1 MYINS
6 QNKQLQ
12 LQPLQ
17 GIITQGEKMADS
29 VTFALPAVYG
39 SLSLS
44 DLSWSIR
51 AASEKDTLATAALS
65 VSTANDKCLLTWEVS
80 SDFTAVSGALS
91 LMLVGTD
98 AAGNTV
104 IKFPGDSPIWVRDSE
119 TGAYSPPEDAIENAL
134 NGLQQA
140 EQALQDA
147 ITTLKEI
154 GISLDV
160 RGWYDTLEALQS
172 AVPTPEIGWV
182 YVVGDPTVL
191 YVYNGVEW
199 VSLPGVSSTPPLPL
213 SIANG
218 GTGGTS
224 VAAAL
229 ANLGAQPGFNLLVNS
244 RFKYNGRNQTSY
256 TGGAL
261 TVDGW
266 NSASGSVT
274 ITLPDGVTVANAAS
288 ISQLVQQDSTLFS
301 KSATFS
307 VEDST
312 GTVYSVSATMS
323 ESAQNTSSQIVSQS
337 TPWGSISIWNS
348 NTGSAFSVVISATS
362 AVILTAA
369 KLEIGSVSTLAADL
383 ATAQDETIEQLRL
396 DMYDLDPGRP
406 AWVLTQNQNL
416 LDNWYFVGGGSQQG
430 GGQFPINQRGQTSY
444 GAGVYCFDRWK
455 LTNNTTAE
463 INSSSVTFTN
473 QSSGA
478 NTFVEWRLPWNMS
491 LTSKRITASLLL
503 EDGTLLSCTGTTP
516 STVVSTTTQVCLS
529 PTINNATLRIYAPNA
544 GGAFTFQIMISPSA
558 SVDVVAAKLE
568 LGYLSTLARKDE
580 EGNWVL
586 NDPPPNFQ
594 QELAKCQ
601 RYQLENN
608 VVGAAR
614 RKFGT
619 AVAISNTSARV
630 IIPTPVTMR
639 LSPTVTYTENGFALW
654 DGNRYYNLTGSI
666 IGEVTAGNVTLTVNV
681 ESGLT
686 PGNAYILTGTA
697 GYNSSLL
704 FDANL

>member
-44 DLSWSIR
+44 DLSWNIR

-160 RGWYDTLEALQS
+160 RGWYDTLETLQS
-172 AVPTPEIGWV
+172 AVPAPEIGWV
-182 YVVGDPTVL
+182 YGVGDPTVL

-213 SIANG
+213 SISNG

-266 NSASGSVT
+266 NSAPGSVT
-274 ITLPDGVTVANAAS
+274 ITLPDGVAVANAAS

-312 GTVYSVSATMS
+312 GIVYSVSATMP
-323 ESAQNTSSQIVSQS
+323 ESAQSTSSQIASQS
-337 TPWGSISIWNS
+337 TPWGSIAIWNS
-348 NTGSAFSVVISATS
+348 NTGSAFSAIISATS
-362 AVILTAA
+362 AVTLTAA
-369 KLEIGSVSTLAADL
+369 KLEVGSVSTLAADL

-406 AWVLTQNQNL
+406 AWILTQNENL

-444 GAGVYCFDRWK
+444 AGTAGYGIDRWTVAK
-455 LTNNTTAE
+455 NTSLGIIQNGITLTDA
-463 INSSSVTFTN
+463 SSTGATSLVQYVNPISGYYGKTVTFSALIESYGLYSVTASISEGFGNTSIPVPTIGN
-473 QSSGA
+473 MLIGNASNNGYLYIRFGA
-478 NTFVEWRLPWNMS
+478 NSFPPGQS
-491 LTSKRITASLLL
+491 
-503 EDGTLLSCTGTTP
+503 GT
-516 STVVSTTTQVCLS
+516 
-529 PTINNATLRIYAPNA
+529 II
-544 GGAFTFQIMISPSA
+544 
-558 SVDVVAAKLE
+558 AAKLE
-568 LGYLSTLARKDE
+568 FGHLSTLARKDE
-580 EGNWVL
+580 SGNWVL

-601 RYQLENN
+601 RYTLPLLSDL
-608 VVGAAR
+608 VPATLIGA
-614 RKFGT
+614 G
-619 AVAISNTSARV
+619 AIFFFV
-630 IIPTPVTMR
+630 PTPVEMR
-639 LSPTVTYTENGFALW
+639 AIPTIEINNFKVRSSTGVDQTGFTFSVSSVRSNGLFISANKANHGLSAAAL
-654 DGNRYYNLTGSI
+654 N
-666 IGEVTAGNVTLTVNV
+666 AGASPGTLL
-681 ESGLT
+681 SADL
-686 PGNAYILTGTA
+686 
-697 GYNSSLL
+697 
-704 FDANL
+704 

>member
-1 MYINS
+1 MVTLQFKRGPEASIPSLSSGEPGVTTDTEKLFVGMPSGNTEMAKQTDLSALSDTVTEINESYISNS
-6 QNKQLQ
+6 QIN
-12 LQPLQ
+12 
-17 GIITQGEKMADS
+17 
-29 VTFALPAVYG
+29 
-39 SLSLS
+39 
-44 DLSWSIR
+44 
-51 AASEKDTLATAALS
+51 
-65 VSTANDKCLLTWEVS
+65 
-80 SDFTAVSGALS
+80 VSGGVAGLGENGAL
-91 LMLVGTD
+91 
-98 AAGNTV
+98 
-104 IKFPGDSPIWVRDSE
+104 
-119 TGAYSPPEDAIENAL
+119 AIA
-134 NGLQQA
+134 Q
-140 EQALQDA
+140 
-147 ITTLKEI
+147 
-154 GISLDV
+154 
-160 RGWYDTLEALQS
+160 
-172 AVPTPEIGWV
+172 
-182 YVVGDPTVL
+182 
-191 YVYNGVEW
+191 
-199 VSLPGVSSTPPLPL
+199 
-213 SIANG
+213 G

-244 RFKYNGRNQTSY
+244 RFKYNGRNQASY

-312 GTVYSVSATMS
+312 GTVYSVSATMP
-323 ESAQNTSSQIVSQS
+323 ESAQSTSSQIASQS

-406 AWVLTQNQNL
+406 AWVLTQNENL

-455 LTNNTTAE
+455 LTNNTTAK

-473 QSSGA
+473 QSSSA
-478 NTFVEWRLPWNMS
+478 NTFVEWRLPWDMS
-491 LTSKRITASLLL
+491 LTSKQITASLLL

-516 STVVSTTTQVCLS
+516 STVVSTATRVCLS

-568 LGYLSTLARKDE
+568 PGTRSTLARLVDGE
-580 EGNWVL
+580 WVL
-586 NDPPPNFQ
+586 NDLPPNFQ

-601 RYQLENN
+601 RYQISYPGSLALGTSLYSPNTIWATLFLPCPIRITPTLASGTIAVVANGSNN
-608 VVGAAR
+608 LSTPISGFTFSYFL
-614 RKFGT
+614 KGN
-619 AVAISNTSARV
+619 AIYIKADKSSH
-630 IIPTPVTMR
+630 
-639 LSPTVTYTENGFALW
+639 
-654 DGNRYYNLTGSI
+654 
-666 IGEVTAGNVTLTVNV
+666 
-681 ESGLT
+681 GLT
-686 PGNAYILTGTA
+686 PVDASIVFTDA
-697 GYNSSLL
+697 LL
-704 FDANL
+704 DANL

>member
-6 QNKQLQ
+6 QNKQLK

-44 DLSWSIR
+44 DLSWNIR
-51 AASEKDTLATAALS
+51 AASEKDTLATAALA

-80 SDFTAVSGALS
+80 SNFTAVSGALS

-160 RGWYDTLEALQS
+160 RGWYATLEALQA
-172 AVPTPEIGWV
+172 AVASPEIGWV
-182 YVVGDPTVL
+182 YGVGDPTVL

-199 VSLPGVSSTPPLPL
+199 ISLPGVSSTPPLPL
-213 SIANG
+213 SISNG

-244 RFKYNGRNQTSY
+244 RFKYNGRNQSTY
-256 TGGAL
+256 TGAGW

-266 NSASGSVT
+266 KCGNSNTVTLTAEGVIVSSSGSSGVSFNQPIQRNLLGENVT
-274 ITLPDGVTVANAAS
+274 LSFCANGEIVFVSGTIPNQAPAS
-288 ISQLVQQDSTLFS
+288 STTLFS
-301 KSATFS
+301 
-307 VEDST
+307 
-312 GTVYSVSATMS
+312 
-323 ESAQNTSSQIVSQS
+323 QNTSWGGVAVAWYVSDNAITAVANVTDSQTV
-337 TPWGSISIWNS
+337 T
-348 NTGSAFSVVISATS
+348 
-362 AVILTAA
+362 LTAA

-406 AWVLTQNQNL
+406 AWVLTQNENL

-444 GAGVYCFDRWK
+444 TSGGYGIDRW
-455 LTNNTTAE
+455 TATG
-463 INSSSVTFTN
+463 SDVTVSVL
-473 QSSGA
+473 SSGVQLSTA
-478 NTFVEWRLPWNMS
+478 RGASFRQIIENYNDYAGKTVTISTLISNHQITGTASIRLRVNGSFSSYYVNFTGEKTYASASFSLPS
-491 LTSKRITASLLL
+491 ELTSLYFEISADNASYVIL
-503 EDGTLLSCTGTTP
+503 
-516 STVVSTTTQVCLS
+516 
-529 PTINNATLRIYAPNA
+529 
-544 GGAFTFQIMISPSA
+544 
-558 SVDVVAAKLE
+558 AAKLE
-568 LGYLSTLARKDE
+568 LGFRSTLARLVN
-580 EGNWVL
+580 GQWVL

-601 RYQLENN
+601 RMYQIYS
-608 VVGAAR
+608 AASER
-614 RKFGT
+614 PTNGYDCRPVMRISAPSQGT
-619 AVAISNTSARV
+619 ILINDQT
-630 IIPTPVTMR
+630 
-639 LSPTVTYTENGFALW
+639 W
-654 DGNRYYNLTGSI
+654 YYN
-666 IGEVTAGNVTLTVNV
+666 
-681 ESGLT
+681 
-686 PGNAYILTGTA
+686 
-697 GYNSSLL
+697 
-704 FDANL
+704 DANL

>member
-6 QNKQLQ
+6 QNKQLK

-44 DLSWSIR
+44 DLSWNIR
-51 AASEKDTLATAALS
+51 AASEKDTLATAALA

-80 SDFTAVSGALS
+80 GDFTAVSGALS

-182 YVVGDPTVL
+182 YGVGDPTVL

-213 SIANG
+213 SISNG

-266 NSASGSVT
+266 NSAPGSVT

-288 ISQLVQQDSTLFS
+288 ISQLVQQDSTIFS

-312 GTVYSVSATMS
+312 GTVYSVSATIP
-323 ESAQNTSSQIVSQS
+323 ESAQNTSSQIASQS

-348 NTGSAFSVVISATS
+348 NTGSAFSVVISAAS

-406 AWVLTQNQNL
+406 AWVLTQNENL
-416 LDNWYFVGGGSQQG
+416 LNNWYFVGGGSQQG

-444 GAGVYCFDRWK
+444 SASGKTYSIDGWYLATTGSELSI
-455 LTNNTTAE
+455 LTSYISLGSQSNSAPFWQQVE
-463 INSSSVTFTN
+463 INQVPPELPCIYSVLTD
-473 QSSGA
+473 SG
-478 NTFVEWRLPWNMS
+478 LY
-491 LTSKRITASLLL
+491 I
-503 EDGTLLSCTGTTP
+503 
-516 STVVSTTTQVCLS
+516 
-529 PTINNATLRIYAPNA
+529 IYASQITSSTNLQAQTPFGLIRIQYYQGNIAVNVTANA
-544 GGAFTFQIMISPSA
+544 GSTCNIL
-558 SVDVVAAKLE
+558 AAKLE
-568 LGYLSTLARKDE
+568 LGSRSTLARLVDGE
-580 EGNWVL
+580 WVL

-601 RYQLENN
+601 RMYQIYS
-608 VVGAAR
+608 AASER
-614 RKFGT
+614 
-619 AVAISNTSARV
+619 
-630 IIPTPVTMR
+630 PTNGYDCRPVMR
-639 LSPTVTYTENGFALW
+639 LSAPSQGTILINDQTW
-654 DGNRYYNLTGSI
+654 YYN
-666 IGEVTAGNVTLTVNV
+666 
-681 ESGLT
+681 
-686 PGNAYILTGTA
+686 
-697 GYNSSLL
+697 
-704 FDANL
+704 DANL

>member
-44 DLSWSIR
+44 DLSWNIR

-104 IKFPGDSPIWVRDSE
+104 IKLPGDSPIWVRDSE

-182 YVVGDPTVL
+182 YGVGDPTVL

-213 SIANG
+213 SISNG

-266 NSASGSVT
+266 NSAPGSVT
-274 ITLPDGVTVANAAS
+274 ITLPDGVAVANASS

-312 GTVYSVSATMS
+312 GTVYSVSATMP
-323 ESAQNTSSQIVSQS
+323 ESAQNTSSQIASQS
-337 TPWGSISIWNS
+337 TPWGSIAIWNS
-348 NTGSAFSVVISATS
+348 NTGSAFSAITSATS
-362 AVILTAA
+362 AVTLTAA

-406 AWVLTQNQNL
+406 AWVLTQNENL

-430 GGQFPINQRGQTSY
+430 NGKFPINQRGQTSY
-444 GAGVYCFDRWK
+444 IASGRTDTIDRWYLATTESSLSLSENYVSLGSEDNASTFWQQTELYRVPSGYPCTYSV
-455 LTNNTTAE
+455 LTDSGIYTIYVLQITSDMDLKTTTPFGYIRMQYYQGNIAL
-463 INSSSVTFTN
+463 NVFTN
-473 QSSGA
+473 AG
-478 NTFVEWRLPWNMS
+478 
-491 LTSKRITASLLL
+491 
-503 EDGTLLSCTGTTP
+503 
-516 STVVSTTTQVCLS
+516 STCNIL
-529 PTINNATLRIYAPNA
+529 
-544 GGAFTFQIMISPSA
+544 
-558 SVDVVAAKLE
+558 AAKLE
-568 LGYLSTLARKDE
+568 LGPRSTLARLVDGE
-580 EGNWVL
+580 WVL

-601 RYQLENN
+601 RYTLPLLSDL
-608 VVGAAR
+608 VPATVIGA
-614 RKFGT
+614 G
-619 AVAISNTSARV
+619 AIFFFV
-630 IIPTPVTMR
+630 PTPVEMR
-639 LSPTVTYTENGFALW
+639 AIPTIEINNFKVRSSTGVDQTGFTFSILSVRSNGLFIAANKANHGLSAAAL
-654 DGNRYYNLTGSI
+654 N
-666 IGEVTAGNVTLTVNV
+666 AGTSPGTLL
-681 ESGLT
+681 SADL
-686 PGNAYILTGTA
+686 
-697 GYNSSLL
+697 
-704 FDANL
+704 

>member
-44 DLSWSIR
+44 DLSWNIR
-51 AASEKDTLATAALS
+51 AASEKDTLAMAALS

-182 YVVGDPTVL
+182 YGVGDPTVL

-224 VAAAL
+224 VEAAL

-244 RFKYNGRNQTSY
+244 RFKYNGRNQTTY
-256 TGGAL
+256 AAQTW

-266 NSASGSVT
+266 FSPSGSAT
-274 ITLPDGVTVANAAS
+274 ITLPGGVTVTSAIAVAQP
-288 ISQLVQQDSTLFS
+288 IQHPEQLFGKQ
-301 KSATFS
+301 ATFS
-307 VEDST
+307 VKDST
-312 GTVYSVSATMS
+312 GTIYTVTATMPT
-323 ESAQNTSSQIVSQS
+323 EAQGTDSQIAAQATS
-337 TPWGSISIWNS
+337 WGDIAIWNIS
-348 NTGSAFSVVISATS
+348 SLSDFAVVISVSSAATI
-362 AVILTAA
+362 VAA

-383 ATAQDETIEQLRL
+383 ATAQDETIKQLRL

-406 AWVLTQNQNL
+406 AWVLTQNENL
-416 LDNWYFVGGGSQQG
+416 LDNWCFVGGGSQQG

-444 GAGVYCFDRWK
+444 SASGKTYSIDGWYLATTGSELSI
-455 LTNNTTAE
+455 LTSYISLGSQSNSATFWQQVE
-463 INSSSVTFTN
+463 INQVPPELPCIYSVLTD
-473 QSSGA
+473 SG
-478 NTFVEWRLPWNMS
+478 LY
-491 LTSKRITASLLL
+491 I
-503 EDGTLLSCTGTTP
+503 
-516 STVVSTTTQVCLS
+516 
-529 PTINNATLRIYAPNA
+529 IYASQITSSTNLQAQTPFGLVRIQYYQGNIAVNVTANA
-544 GGAFTFQIMISPSA
+544 GSTCNIL
-558 SVDVVAAKLE
+558 AAKLE
-568 LGYLSTLARKDE
+568 LGTRSTLARLVNGE
-580 EGNWVL
+580 WVL

-601 RYQLENN
+601 RMYQIYSSESE
-608 VVGAAR
+608 R
-614 RKFGT
+614 
-619 AVAISNTSARV
+619 
-630 IIPTPVTMR
+630 PTNGYDCRPVMR
-639 LSPTVTYTENGFALW
+639 LAAPSQGTILINDQTW
-654 DGNRYYNLTGSI
+654 YYND
-666 IGEVTAGNVTLTVNV
+666 A
-681 ESGLT
+681 
-686 PGNAYILTGTA
+686 
-697 GYNSSLL
+697 SL
-704 FDANL
+704 

>member
-6 QNKQLQ
+6 QNKQLK

-44 DLSWSIR
+44 DLSWNIR

-182 YVVGDPTVL
+182 YGVGDPTVL

-244 RFKYNGRNQTSY
+244 RFKYNGRNQTTY
-256 TGGAL
+256 TGAVW

-266 NSASGSVT
+266 KCGASNTITVTDEGVLVSSSGSSGISFNQPIQRNLLGKNVT
-274 ITLPDGVTVANAAS
+274 LSFYANGEIAFVSGTIPNQTPTAS
-288 ISQLVQQDSTLFS
+288 STLFS
-301 KSATFS
+301 
-307 VEDST
+307 
-312 GTVYSVSATMS
+312 
-323 ESAQNTSSQIVSQS
+323 QNTSWGAVAIAWYASDNAIVAVASV
-337 TPWGSISIWNS
+337 S
-348 NTGSAFSVVISATS
+348 NGQTVT
-362 AVILTAA
+362 LTAA
-369 KLEIGSVSTLAADL
+369 KLELGSVSTLAADL

-406 AWVLTQNQNL
+406 AWVLTQNENL
-416 LDNWYFVGGGSQQG
+416 LDNWYFVGGGSQQN

-444 GAGVYCFDRWK
+444 NLSNNSGYGIDRWW
-455 LTNNTTAE
+455 LVFESFNVNTGTISSSTTTGYTGAMRQAVANAQYLAGRQVTLSLLASSLNGNATIGLAKGTGLNSGVSSIASAPLKNGLNALS
-463 INSSSVTFTN
+463 INLPSDLGSENYPYFLVSVSVPFGSSVT
-473 QSSGA
+473 
-478 NTFVEWRLPWNMS
+478 L
-491 LTSKRITASLLL
+491 I
-503 EDGTLLSCTGTTP
+503 
-516 STVVSTTTQVCLS
+516 
-529 PTINNATLRIYAPNA
+529 
-544 GGAFTFQIMISPSA
+544 
-558 SVDVVAAKLE
+558 AAKLE
-568 LGYLSTLARKDE
+568 LGLRSTLARLVDGE
-580 EGNWVL
+580 WVL

-601 RYQLENN
+601 RMYQIYSSATE
-608 VVGAAR
+608 R
-614 RKFGT
+614 P
-619 AVAISNTSARV
+619 SNGYDCR
-630 IIPTPVTMR
+630 PVMR
-639 LSPTVTYTENGFALW
+639 LAAPSQGTILINDQTW
-654 DGNRYYNLTGSI
+654 YYN
-666 IGEVTAGNVTLTVNV
+666 
-681 ESGLT
+681 
-686 PGNAYILTGTA
+686 
-697 GYNSSLL
+697 
-704 FDANL
+704 DANL